1 MASDFVAALLIAAAI
16 ANGLLAGASLDKA
29 LVQLPARRKI
39 GLHAMAEYNRATDLG
54 PGLILYPALGLGAPL
69 LTIAAAMA
77 VYFGLDVSNAGVSWI
92 LLGALLSVGH
102 MITTAQAAPNLLQLR
117 GSIPADGELEGLYG
131 RFAGWSGVRTLLQV
145 STFIVVV
152 VALIATR

>member
-1 MASDFVAALLIAAAI
+1 MPSDFVAALLIAAAI
-16 ANGLLAGASLDKA
+16 ANGLLAGASLDKV

-77 VYFGLDVSNAGVSWI
+77 VYFGLDVSNVFFFKQK
-92 LLGALLSVGH
+92 
-102 MITTAQAAPNLLQLR
+102 TAYE
-117 GSIPADGELEGLYG
+117 I
-131 RFAGWSGVRTLLQV
+131 
-145 STFIVVV
+145 
-152 VALIATR
+152 

>member
-1 MASDFVAALLIAAAI
+1 MALFGDKFECTRCGRKAEPLGFAPVPNELGQRVADEICKDCWAEWQKKQMQLI
-16 ANGLLAGASLDKA
+16 N
-29 LVQLPARRKI
+29 
-39 GLHAMAEYNRATDLG
+39 H
-54 PGLILYPALGLGAPL
+54 
-69 LTIAAAMA
+69 
-77 VYFGLDVSNAGVSWI
+77 FGLDVSNAGVSWI

-117 GSIPADGELEGLYG
+117 PSIPADGELEVLYG